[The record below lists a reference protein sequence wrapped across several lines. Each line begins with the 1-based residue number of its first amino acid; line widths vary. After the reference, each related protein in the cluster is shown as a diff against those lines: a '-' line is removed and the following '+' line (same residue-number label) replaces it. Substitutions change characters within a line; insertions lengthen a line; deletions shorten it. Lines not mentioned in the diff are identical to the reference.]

1 MRQVSPV
8 VRRDAL
14 EYPNAASCIICTAIL
29 IKANILFLLYH
40 MGVVSPGVA
49 DTYSHFLLQHL
60 QSP

>member
-14 EYPNAASCIICTAIL
+14 EYPNPTTCTICIAIL
-29 IKANILFLLYH
+29 TEAGILFLLDH
-40 MGVVSPGVA
+40 RSVVRPGVA

-60 QSP
+60 QAP